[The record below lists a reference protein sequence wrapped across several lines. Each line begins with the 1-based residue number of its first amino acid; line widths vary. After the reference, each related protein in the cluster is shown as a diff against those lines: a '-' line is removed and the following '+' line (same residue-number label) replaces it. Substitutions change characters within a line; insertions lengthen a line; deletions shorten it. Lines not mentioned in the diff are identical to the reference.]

1 MANSRIFLAAVFIQ
15 ISTILAFVH
24 PDNFLISCGAS
35 SPTTTLDDHRVFI
48 SDGSNLASSFD
59 IRSPLKSISVSDSKF
74 PDAFPEIYRRARVFS
89 STASYRFR
97 IKNMNAAHI
106 IRLHFRA
113 FNSSSGNLLNARFH
127 VCSGGFVLLSNF
139 SLPGGDPVIK
149 EYIFKVKS
157 DYLTITFTPADRS
170 LMAFVNAIEVFSA
183 PRDLISDLAW
193 SKLDKGFKNWTLLDQ
208 ALESVYRINI
218 GGGKVTPFNDTL
230 WRTWTADDAK
240 FLQSGVSSSRVR
252 AFSGPI
258 EYIEGG
264 ASREVAPDHVYDT
277 SRVTDSN
284 MTWVFPLNSDREY
297 LVRMHFC
304 DIISLA
310 LYQLYFDILINDDMV
325 YSNLDL
331 SEATSHTL
339 ASPYYIDFVVNL
351 DSRKSLKIEIRS
363 SKHDFPANHL
373 GLLNGLEI
381 FKINNT
387 FGSLDGQITAHEICE
402 NQMSGGFHT
411 FLNSVMC
418 GSMVVI
424 LIVVAL
430 MLVKLL
436 KKETR
441 SPLVWLPLPV
451 VDAEAG
457 KLVSGVSFSAGKSS
471 H

>member
-1 MANSRIFLAAVFIQ
+1 M
-15 ISTILAFVH
+15 
-24 PDNFLISCGAS
+24 
-35 SPTTTLDDHRVFI
+35 
-48 SDGSNLASSFD
+48 
-59 IRSPLKSISVSDSKF
+59 
-74 PDAFPEIYRRARVFS
+74 ARVFS

-97 IKNMNAAHI
+97 IKNTNAALI

-113 FNSSSGNLLNARFH
+113 FNSSSGNLLNVRFH
-127 VCSGGFVLLSNF
+127 VCSGRFVLLSNF
-139 SLPGGDPVIK
+139 SLPSGDPVIK
-149 EYIFKVKS
+149 EYILKVKS
-157 DYLTITFTPADRS
+157 NYLTITFTPADRS

-208 ALESVYRINI
+208 ALESVYKINI
-218 GGGKVTPFNDTL
+218 GGGKVTLLNDTL

-252 AFSGPI
+252 AFRGPI
-258 EYIEGG
+258 EYIECG
-264 ASREVAPDHVYDT
+264 ASREVALHHVYDT

-284 MTWVFPLNSDREY
+284 MTWVFPLNSDHEY

-304 DIISLA
+304 DIISQA

-325 YSNLDL
+325 YNDLDL

-339 ASPYYIDFVVNL
+339 ESPYYIDFFVNL
-351 DSRKSLKIEIRS
+351 DGRKSLKIEIRS
-363 SKHDFPANHL
+363 SKRDYPENHL
-373 GLLNGLEI
+373 GLLNVLEI

-387 FGSLDGQITAHEICE
+387 FGSLDGQTSAHEICK
-402 NQMSGGFHT
+402 NQMSGGFYM

-451 VDAEAG
+451 VDVEAG
-457 KLVSGVSFSAGKSS
+457 KLVSGVSFSVGKSS